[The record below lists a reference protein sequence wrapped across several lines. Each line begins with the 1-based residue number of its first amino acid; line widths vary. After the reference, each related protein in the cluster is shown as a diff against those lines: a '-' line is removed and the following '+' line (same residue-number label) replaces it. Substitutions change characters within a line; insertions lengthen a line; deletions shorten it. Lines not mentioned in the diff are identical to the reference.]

1 MENADFDESRQ
12 EAFEVGTLGAIR
24 YVVDGLREL
33 PGRKSVVLFSES
45 MQILH
50 GGGTNARILEG
61 LQRITDAADRASVVI
76 YGIDPR
82 GLETYQLTAADDTS
96 GMSA

>member
-1 MENADFDESRQ
+1 LESTLGAQGPNRLTVENADFDESRQ

-76 YGIDPR
+76 YR
-82 GLETYQLTAADDTS
+82 H
-96 GMSA
+96 